1 MKRRYLI
8 KLAALSL
15 ASLLLP
21 AFSARSPRAHALF
34 KDMFGDDR
42 LADRLGGL
50 HLRQAPSAGGRGRS
64 LAAKLVGMD
73 ASLRQEWLLARC
85 QRDFSKLDIVTVDG
99 WVMARSEAD
108 LCAAVHLD
116 RRPE

>member
-1 MKRRYLI
+1 MKRRHLI

-15 ASLLLP
+15 ASLLL
-21 AFSARSPRAHALF
+21 STVGSRSTRAHALF

-42 LADRLGGL
+42 LAARLGRL
-50 HLRQAPSAGGRGRS
+50 HLMQDKSAGSRGRS
-64 LAAKLVGMD
+64 LAAELDGLRET
-73 ASLRQEWLLARC
+73 ARQERLQARC
-85 QRDFSKLDIVTVDG
+85 RTDFSNLDVVTVDG

-116 RRPE
+116 RRSG

>member
-1 MKRRYLI
+1 VNRRHWI

-15 ASLLLP
+15 ASLIP
-21 AFSARSPRAHALF
+21 PTVGSSQFRSHAIF

-42 LADRLGGL
+42 LAAHLGEV
-50 HLRQAPSAGGRGRS
+50 HQERDSAAGARGRA
-64 LAAKLVGMD
+64 LAAELKGLQAD
-73 ASLRQEWLLARC
+73 ARQERLQARR
-85 QRDFSKLDIVTVDG
+85 QRDFETLDIVTVDG

-116 RRPE
+116 RRIG